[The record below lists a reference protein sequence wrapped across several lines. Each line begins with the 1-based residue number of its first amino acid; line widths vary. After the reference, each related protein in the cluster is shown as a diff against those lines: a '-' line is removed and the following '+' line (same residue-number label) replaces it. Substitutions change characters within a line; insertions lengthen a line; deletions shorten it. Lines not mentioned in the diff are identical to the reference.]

1 MPLPEDVHRPVVVP
15 PVTVPARLVVP
26 ALEQIVCAGPV
37 ITTATLRTVTTA
49 VAATAPHGD
58 WLPVEVSVSV
68 TVPVEASAADGV

>member
-1 MPLPEDVHRPVVVP
+1 MPVPEDVHRPVVVP
-15 PVTVPARLVVP
+15 PLTDPPNGLVGL
-26 ALEQIVCAGPV
+26 LEQIVWLAPAL
-37 ITTATLRTVTTA
+37 TMDALRTVTTA